1 MFENET
7 LDWNRN
13 NCWRVFSTLSHF
25 QFQHQ
30 PQMIKTESHDQSKV
44 DRNTTGGC
52 PNSAGCRHGN
62 QGGRDPGRRAGKA
75 GGKWGSTT
83 GGRELPGRM
92 TGGRSCAAW
101 QASWSWRPGGPPRGG
116 RGTASGWQEVAWGR
130 AWGRPSAGVE
140 MHERWMSGK
149 KNANCGCVHEPPLG
163 TAHRRGKIHQLNK
176 QPDNPLLVLTPVG
189 HQSPPL

>member
-75 GGKWGSTT
+75 GRKWASTT
-83 GGRELPGRM
+83 GGQG
-92 TGGRSCAAW
+92 AA
-101 QASWSWRPGGPPRGG
+101 
-116 RGTASGWQEVAWGR
+116 GTNDWWKVMR
-130 AWGRPSAGVE
+130 RLAGVLVLE
-140 MHERWMSGK
+140 ARRSAARG
-149 KNANCGCVHEPPLG
+149 ARDSFRLARGCLGAGLG
-163 TAHRRGKIHQLNK
+163 TTQRGCGNA
-176 QPDNPLLVLTPVG
+176 
-189 HQSPPL
+189 